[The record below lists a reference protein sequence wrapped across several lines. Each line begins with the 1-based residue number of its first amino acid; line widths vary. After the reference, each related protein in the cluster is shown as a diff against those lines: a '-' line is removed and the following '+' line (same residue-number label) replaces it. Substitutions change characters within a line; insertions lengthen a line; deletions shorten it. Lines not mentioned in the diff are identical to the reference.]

1 MDGLSLY
8 GAGMTKAWTVGLAL
22 VLTACGG
29 DQGGSTEAAPPAAP
43 SPGPQTFIDTVR
55 GQSFGTADLASA
67 PEASLLSLGN
77 LACTGLEGGTMSVGE
92 VVQGYVESDA
102 KPTTA
107 EAEAFTRAAVT
118 NLCPAQAAQ
127 LPR

>member
-1 MDGLSLY
+1 
-8 GAGMTKAWTVGLAL
+8 MTKGWTVGLVL
-22 VLTACGG
+22 VLAACGG
-29 DQGGSTEAAPPAAP
+29 GDEGGSTVAETADAPA
-43 SPGPQTFIDTVR
+43 PGPQTFISTVR

-67 PEASLLSLGN
+67 PESNLLSLGN
-77 LACTGLEGGTMSVGE
+77 LACTGLEGGTMTIGQ

-107 EAEAFTRAAVT
+107 EAEAFTRTAVT
-118 NLCPAQAAQ
+118 NLCPSQAGQ